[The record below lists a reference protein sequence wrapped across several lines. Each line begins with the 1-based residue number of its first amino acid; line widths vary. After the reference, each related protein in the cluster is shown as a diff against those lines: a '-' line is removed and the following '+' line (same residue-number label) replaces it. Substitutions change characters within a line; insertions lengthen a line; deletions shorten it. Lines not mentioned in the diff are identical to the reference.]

1 MKQKE
6 TTIDGLG
13 KYVCVVKISVTSE
26 TDRYHVDDVVYYRS
40 GMSADFAVR
49 WSWYFEYLA
58 ALVKVSNPKRAVFLS
73 GGRQDILLGKE
84 WHDYRREVLLKS
96 RQRKLKQLNMP
107 VVDDDLFGF
116 KSQDN
121 EAKKAKVS
129 AEIDALVKD
138 TYPISEFPEYINKI
152 KDYV

>member
-1 MKQKE
+1 
-6 TTIDGLG
+6 
-13 KYVCVVKISVTSE
+13 
-26 TDRYHVDDVVYYRS
+26 
-40 GMSADFAVR
+40 
-49 WSWYFEYLA
+49 
-58 ALVKVSNPKRAVFLS
+58 
-73 GGRQDILLGKE
+73 
-84 WHDYRREVLLKS
+84 
-96 RQRKLKQLNMP
+96 MP